1 MEEIRRALLVVDIQ
15 NDFCEGGSLA
25 VDGGAQLARRI
36 TDYMRRNSSK
46 YELIVASKDSHIQPR
61 GHFANRPDFVTNW
74 PIHCVEGT
82 LGSEFHPAFDS
93 SYVDHVVLKGRY
105 EAAYSSFDG
114 STDSGE
120 SLLDL
125 LERREIDAI
134 DLCGIATD
142 YCVLQSGINS
152 LEYGFPTTVFID
164 LVAGVSK
171 DTSLEAL
178 EDLQSRGANLKHA
191 FELR

>member
-1 MEEIRRALLVVDIQ
+1 MEEVRRALLVVDVQ

-25 VDGGAQLARRI
+25 VDGGTQLAHRI
-36 TDYMRRNSSK
+36 TEYVRRNSVR
-46 YELIVASKDSHIQPR
+46 YELIVASKDSHVQPR
-61 GHFANRPDFVTNW
+61 GHFADRPDFVTSW
-74 PIHCVEGT
+74 PVHCVEGT
-82 LGSEFHPAFDS
+82 PGSEFHPALDS
-93 SYVDHVVLKGRY
+93 SYVDQVVLKGRY
-105 EAAYSSFDG
+105 EAAYSTFEG
-114 STDSGE
+114 STESGE
-120 SLLDL
+120 SLVRL

-152 LEYGFPTTVFID
+152 LEYGFPTTVLID

-171 DTSLEAL
+171 ETSLEAL